1 VNIHNEV
8 APVAR
13 NIKEIYDADIAANIE
28 GWTAAWFSAYGDA
41 TIASL
46 PSAAW
51 MEGTLRAELPDTAGD
66 WGVFKIPALESGGP
80 RASNWGGSNLAIA
93 DQVSDEEKARGW
105 DYMEYS
111 LATEEMQLAMYDEYG
126 LFRRWRPS
134 TTSRCSTRS
143 STSTTDRLRGRSLP
157 RSHRSRRDT
166 GSLRTP
172 RGVTGHRDRTAAN
185 DQR

>member
-1 VNIHNEV
+1 
-8 APVAR
+8 VAR

-80 RASNWGGSNLAIA
+80 RGVELGRLQPR
-93 DQVSDEEKARGW
+93 DR
-105 DYMEYS
+105 
-111 LATEEMQLAMYDEYG
+111 
-126 LFRRWRPS
+126 
-134 TTSRCSTRS
+134 RS
-143 STSTTDRLRGRSLP
+143 S
-157 RSHRSRRDT
+157 
-166 GSLRTP
+166 
-172 RGVTGHRDRTAAN
+172 V
-185 DQR
+185 